1 MIAHLKLVE
10 PCNENRQVGRTMPER
25 QPNAEMRSRE

>member
-10 PCNENRQVGRTMPER
+10 PCNENRQVEPTLP
-25 QPNAEMRSRE
+25 QLPNAEMGTSI